1 MAGHATC
8 RRSGGNEP
16 FLCMRRL
23 TMEDEKA
30 NARFVYVKERKN
42 VRRRKL
48 GRNNTDKKLKEKWI
62 KVQ

>member
-1 MAGHATC
+1 
-8 RRSGGNEP
+8 
-16 FLCMRRL
+16 
-23 TMEDEKA
+23 MEDEKA
-30 NARFVYVKERKN
+30 NAGFVYVKERKN

>member
-30 NARFVYVKERKN
+30 IARFVYVKVRTN

-48 GRNNTDKKLKEKWI
+48 GRNNKDKKL
-62 KVQ
+62 

>member
-1 MAGHATC
+1 
-8 RRSGGNEP
+8 
-16 FLCMRRL
+16 
-23 TMEDEKA
+23 MEDEKA
-30 NARFVYVKERKN
+30 NAGFVYAKVRKN